1 MDGVR
6 RFTGL
11 VLGPCLTLVAVDG
24 CAGGARRDCGLC
36 EAQPQLNLAVGRL
49 LHQHDVAQG
58 KCNESN
64 KATPRRCTCG
74 NVLACAL
81 LGSSA

>member
-36 EAQPQLNLAVGRL
+36 EAQPQLNLAV
-49 LHQHDVAQG
+49 
-58 KCNESN
+58 SP
-64 KATPRRCTCG
+64 PRWSPRITG
-74 NVLACAL
+74 SRAARPQM
-81 LGSSA
+81 LGGGLTLRSS